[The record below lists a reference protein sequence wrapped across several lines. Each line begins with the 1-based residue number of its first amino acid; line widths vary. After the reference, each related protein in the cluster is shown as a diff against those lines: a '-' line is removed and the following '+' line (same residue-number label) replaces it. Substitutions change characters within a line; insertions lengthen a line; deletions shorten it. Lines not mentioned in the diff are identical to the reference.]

1 MASIEDAVKAMIG
14 EDSESDPVKNS
25 EDVKVNEEQ
34 PVDESAGEDVDKSKR
49 KTGYRY
55 LTRNFRD
62 VQRVKASSD
71 NDINAWKHQILKT
84 SDDRVLFDRRNMVYC
99 ANPTFDYTMIYNYY
113 MFLNDVYDD
122 WVNIGRLD
130 QMYLPYIYSPSF
142 DVANDI
148 TKSLQSIA
156 LKAHVNLYPEKKP
169 TSFVHNGQLLALPEA
184 WIKRTDLVALQE
196 YLEANPIPLN
206 SGRDEFVYRF
216 EGRDAKSVTMTGFFK
231 EFMRLQE
238 VIGS

>member
-1 MASIEDAVKAMIG
+1 MASLDEAVKAMMG
-14 EDSESDPVKNS
+14 NDSGPSKKETEVAKEESTPQV
-25 EDVKVNEEQ
+25 
-34 PVDESAGEDVDKSKR
+34 VDESLGEDTDKSKR

-62 VQRVKASSD
+62 IQRVKASSD

-113 MFLNDVYDD
+113 MMLNDLYDD

-130 QMYLPYIYSPSF
+130 QQYLPYIYSPSF
-142 DVANDI
+142 DVSNDI

-156 LKAHVNLYPEKKP
+156 LRAHVNIYPSRKP
-169 TSFVHNGQLLALPEA
+169 TSFIHNGTLLALPEA
-184 WIKRTDLVALQE
+184 WIKRKDLVILQE
-196 YLEANPIPLN
+196 YLEANPIPLKD
-206 SGRDEFVYRF
+206 GRMF
-216 EGRDAKSVTMTGFFK
+216 EYKFERRDAKSVCMTSFFK
-231 EFMRLQE
+231 EFIRLQE
-238 VIGS
+238 VVDS